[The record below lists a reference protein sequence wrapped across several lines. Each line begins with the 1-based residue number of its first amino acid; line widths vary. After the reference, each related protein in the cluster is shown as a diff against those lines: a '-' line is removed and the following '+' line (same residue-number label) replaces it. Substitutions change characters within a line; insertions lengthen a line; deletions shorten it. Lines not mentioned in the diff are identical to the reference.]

1 MCERLR
7 QERRVALILD
17 IDNTLIDACPVSAAT
32 AEEWDH
38 SLNWINTEVENSSG
52 KHIPGQFAALID
64 EDDDTCEGAY
74 AIRWKMSGRLVLF
87 KVRIRKGWSHLHDFL
102 AAGKNKYLVSVCSKG
117 KAEYVQLIW
126 TFLDPGNRL
135 IPRSAWPIRV
145 NSTFPDTLQRAA
157 PKTALLALGCASPG
171 QPVLPTQ
178 LAAPI
183 MCLDDSSEAYSHEY
197 LNSVVFVEEYRPS
210 EFGYGDSGS
219 VLQAVRSALE
229 AFWESACGTEGTFA
243 WQAAQSFAGALLGA
257 TQRMPMESPDALAYL
272 QTRCR
277 KQGELLHRQITVEAV
292 FGHQP
297 LIVDASSPVSTI
309 NNSDDAEIYFGGNGG
324 ASQQQHKPLG
334 HMSIITPEK
343 AAAAAASLA
352 AGNNK
357 PNIMTTT
364 GARPIP
370 PPSST
375 SSLPLSRS
383 PTSSLFRSISAIPPP
398 SSLSTS
404 AAAAVM
410 LLGTSPTQQQG
421 ATINSMTMTHLQLSP
436 RSAGAQA
443 GTLAA
448 ARVIPTEGPLRALM
462 SSTGQFGSLGSDGG
476 GAGGGGFLTGT
487 ISPLGESPGSP
498 GFLWSNAAVDDEMR
512 GRGSPP
518 TTKKENYV

>member
-17 IDNTLIDACPVSAAT
+17 IDNTLIDACPVSIAT

-52 KHIPGQFAALID
+52 KRIPGQFAALTID
-64 EDDDTCEGAY
+64 DDDTCEGAY
-74 AIRWKMSGRLVLF
+74 AIRWKMAGRLVLF

-171 QPVLPTQ
+171 PGQPVLPTQ

-197 LNSVVFVEEYRPS
+197 LNSVMFVEEYRPS

-229 AFWESACGTEGTFA
+229 AFWESACGSEGTFA

-309 NNSDDAEIYFGGNGG
+309 NNNNNNNNNNSADHEGGGS
-324 ASQQQHKPLG
+324 SQEHKPLG
-334 HMSIITPEK
+334 RMSIITPER

-352 AGNNK
+352 AGNKHNK
-357 PNIMTTT
+357 PSNNMIIT
-364 GARPIP
+364 GAQPIP

-398 SSLSTS
+398 SSSSTS
-404 AAAAVM
+404 SIM

-421 ATINSMTMTHLQLSP
+421 TTINSMTMTHLQLSP

-462 SSTGQFGSLGSDGG
+462 GTGQFGSLGSDGG
-476 GAGGGGFLTGT
+476 GGGFLTGT
-487 ISPLGESPGSP
+487 ISPLEESPGLLSSTADKTSS
-498 GFLWSNAAVDDEMR
+498 LA
-512 GRGSPP
+512 
-518 TTKKENYV
+518 TKRENFV